1 MNKMILA
8 AVVSMAATTAFAKA
22 TTEYYFQPA
31 AGAHAVKI
39 DYRMGSA
46 PAKTETAG
54 GVESDYKITTNDLY
68 LDYGYG
74 LNETTALGAYIFN
87 GSAKT
92 TVGTKD
98 TTASGMGD
106 LHLYYKG
113 FADMIHWGVDLGV
126 NMGKAKADKRGTG
139 GLSIAANVGVLANS
153 AEWNYGGD
161 LKFVMPMERTTE
173 AATAGQNDE
182 KITGGN
188 LIKLAGFAEYN
199 YGMGFLGAELAY
211 NMLSDRTEK
220 ATAGE
225 TKYKG
230 EGFLSLTGNASY
242 DFNDMATGLLSI
254 GLENHSEHDE
264 TDGAGSAKVKA
275 YMGTNVALGVRLNF

>member
-31 AGAHAVKI
+31 AGAHAVELN
-39 DYRMGSA
+39 YVM
-46 PAKTETAG
+46 TADPGKAESTG
-54 GVESDYKITTNDLY
+54 GDVDVKRTTNDLV
-68 LDYGYG
+68 LDYAYG
-74 LNETTALGAYIFN
+74 LNETTTLGAYTFS
-87 GSAKT
+87 GSSKT
-92 TVGTKD
+92 TVGTTE

-126 NMGKAKADKRGTG
+126 NMGKAKSDKRGTG

-161 LKFVMPMERTTE
+161 LMIALPQERTTE
-173 AATAGQNDE
+173 NTSGADT
-182 KITGGN
+182 KTKGGN
-188 LIKLAGFAEYN
+188 VTKLAGFAEYN
-199 YGMGFLGAELAY
+199 YGMGFAGGELAY
-211 NMLSDRTEK
+211 VMVADTDDGSASKT
-220 ATAGE
+220 
-225 TKYKG
+225 KG
-230 EGFLSLTGNASY
+230 EGYLMLTGNVSY

-254 GLENHSEHDE
+254 GVENHSARDS
-264 TDGAGSAKVKA
+264 DDSASPTKLKA